1 MLGGLTQRLTAIVGG
16 LRGRKITEDVIKDT
30 SREIRRALLEADASL
45 PVVKDF
51 EKRVREAAL
60 GAEVIE
66 GVDAGQMFTKI
77 VQDEL
82 TDLMGPVDHE
92 IAWKKSGATV
102 ILMSGLQGSGKTTTC
117 GKLARYFRERKKK
130 RPMLVAADLQR
141 PAAIEQLKVL
151 GRQLDVPVF
160 HQEGLTPPQV
170 CEAALGAAREQKC
183 DVIILDTAGRLH
195 VDDQLMGELKQIAD
209 KTKPDETFFV
219 CDAMTGQDAV
229 RSAEAFSQS
238 LELSG
243 VILTKLDGDARGGAA
258 LSVKAITGKPIKFV
272 GVGEKLDRLDEF
284 HPDRMASR
292 ILGMGDVVGL
302 VDRAQQF
309 IDEKEQAEMQEKL
322 LEANFTLEDFL
333 SQLRQIKKMGSI
345 KDLLSHIPGI
355 GGQVDQMDIKGDE
368 LVIVESIIQS
378 MTTKERQ
385 RPEIINTS
393 RRRRIAAGAGRPL
406 EAVNDLLKQF
416 KQMQGMMQG
425 FKKQSGFFGKLKGMR
440 DMKQSMED
448 LQNADAG
455 GMPGMPGMPGGLPGM
470 PGEMPQIP
478 GMGAPPG
485 GPGGPGKG
493 KAGPSK
499 DERRKKR
506 KQERQR
512 RKKSRRR

>member
-1 MLGGLTQRLTAIVGG
+1 MLGGLTKRLTDIVSG
-16 LRGRKITEDVIKDT
+16 LRGRKITEEVVKET

-51 EKRVREAAL
+51 ERRVREAAL

-82 TDLMGPVDHE
+82 TELMGPVDHE
-92 IAWKKSGATV
+92 IAWKSKGATV

-117 GKLARYFRERKKK
+117 GKLAKYLRERKKK
-130 RPMLVAADLQR
+130 KPMMVAADLQR

-195 VDDQLMGELKQIAD
+195 VDEQLMGELKLIAE
-209 KTKPDETFFV
+209 KTQPDETFFV

-229 RSAEAFSQS
+229 RSAEAFSQA

-258 LSVKAITGKPIKFV
+258 LSVKAITGKPVKFI

-302 VDRAQQF
+302 VDRAQQV
-309 IDEKEQAEMQEKL
+309 IDEKDQAEMQEKL
-322 LEANFTLEDFL
+322 LGASFTLEDFL
-333 SQLRQIKKMGSI
+333 SQLRQIKKMGNL

-378 MTTKERQ
+378 MTTKERE

-393 RRRRIAAGAGRPL
+393 RRRRIAAGAGRTL
-406 EAVNDLLKQF
+406 ESVNDRWKQF
-416 KQMQGMMQG
+416 KQMQGMMQQ
-425 FKKQSGFFGKLKGMR
+425 FKKQSGYFGKMKGMR
-440 DMKQSMED
+440 DMKKSLEGMED
-448 LQNADAG
+448 PSG
-455 GMPGMPGMPGGLPGM
+455 GGLPGM
-470 PGEMPQIP
+470 PGMVPGEMPALP
-478 GMGAPPG
+478 GLGNLPG
-485 GPGGPGKG
+485 GPGGPGKA
-493 KAGPSK
+493 KPGPSK

-512 RKKSRRR
+512 RKKSRKR

>member
-440 DMKQSMED
+440 DMKQGMED

-455 GMPGMPGMPGGLPGM
+455 GMPGMPGGLPGM

-478 GMGAPPG
+478 GLGAPPG

>member
-60 GAEVIE
+60 GTEVIE

-333 SQLRQIKKMGSI
+333 SQLRQIKKMGSL

-478 GMGAPPG
+478 GLGAPPG

>member
-238 LELSG
+238 LALSG

-333 SQLRQIKKMGSI
+333 SQLRQIKKMGSL

-355 GGQVDQMDIKGDE
+355 GGQVDQMDIQGDE

-378 MTTKERQ
+378 MTAKERQ

-440 DMKQSMED
+440 DMKQGMEQ
-448 LQNADAG
+448 LQNAESG

-478 GMGAPPG
+478 GLGAPPG

>member
-1 MLGGLTQRLTAIVGG
+1 MLGGLTKRLTDIVSG
-16 LRGRKITEDVIKDT
+16 LRGRKITEEVIKET

-60 GAEVIE
+60 GVEVIE

-229 RSAEAFSQS
+229 RSAEAFSKS

-258 LSVKAITGKPIKFV
+258 LSVKAITGKPVKFV

-302 VDRAQQF
+302 VDRAQQV

-322 LEANFTLEDFL
+322 LEANFTLQDFL
-333 SQLRQIKKMGSI
+333 SQLRQIKKMGSL
-345 KDLLSHIPGI
+345 KDLLAHIPGL
-355 GGQVDQMDIKGDE
+355 GGQVDQMDIQGDE

-378 MTTKERQ
+378 MTAKERQ

-425 FKKQSGFFGKLKGMR
+425 FKKQSGLFGKLKGMR
-440 DMKQSMED
+440 DMKQGMD
-448 LQNADAG
+448 QMQDPAG
-455 GMPGMPGMPGGLPGM
+455 GGVPGMPGLPGMPGGV

-478 GMGAPPG
+478 GLGG
-485 GPGGPGKG
+485 GPGAPGKA

-499 DERRKKR
+499 EERRKKR

>member
-1 MLGGLTQRLTAIVGG
+1 
-16 LRGRKITEDVIKDT
+16 
-30 SREIRRALLEADASL
+30 
-45 PVVKDF
+45 
-51 EKRVREAAL
+51 
-60 GAEVIE
+60 
-66 GVDAGQMFTKI
+66 
-77 VQDEL
+77 
-82 TDLMGPVDHE
+82 
-92 IAWKKSGATV
+92 
-102 ILMSGLQGSGKTTTC
+102 
-117 GKLARYFRERKKK
+117 
-130 RPMLVAADLQR
+130 MLVAADLQR

-160 HQEGLTPPQV
+160 HQEGLTPPEV

-209 KTKPDETFFV
+209 KTRPDETFFV

-284 HPDRMASR
+284 HPDRMATR

-333 SQLRQIKKMGSI
+333 SQLRQIKKMGSL
-345 KDLLSHIPGI
+345 KDLLSHIPGL
-355 GGQVDQMDIKGDE
+355 GGQVDQMDLKGDE

-378 MTTKERQ
+378 MTAKERQ

-393 RRRRIAAGAGRPL
+393 RRRRIATGAGRPL

-425 FKKQSGFFGKLKGMR
+425 FKKQSGFMGKLKGMR
-440 DMKQSMED
+440 DMKQGLD
-448 LQNADAG
+448 QLQNPAAG
-455 GMPGMPGMPGGLPGM
+455 GMPGLPGMPQGMPQGL

-478 GMGAPPG
+478 GLGGAMG
-485 GPGGPGKG
+485 GPGGPGSPKS
-493 KAGPSK
+493 GPSK
-499 DERRKKR
+499 DERRKKK

>member
-60 GAEVIE
+60 GTEVIE

-478 GMGAPPG
+478 GLGAPPG

>member
-478 GMGAPPG
+478 GLGAPPG

>member
-151 GRQLDVPVF
+151 GHQLDVPVF

-322 LEANFTLEDFL
+322 LEASFTLEDFL
-333 SQLRQIKKMGSI
+333 SQLRQIKKMGSL

-355 GGQVDQMDIKGDE
+355 GGQVDQMDLKGDE

-378 MTTKERQ
+378 MTAKERQ

-440 DMKQSMED
+440 DMKQGMED

-478 GMGAPPG
+478 GLGAPAG

>member
-416 KQMQGMMQG
+416 KQMQG
-425 FKKQSGFFGKLKGMR
+425 
-440 DMKQSMED
+440 
-448 LQNADAG
+448 
-455 GMPGMPGMPGGLPGM
+455 
-470 PGEMPQIP
+470 
-478 GMGAPPG
+478 
-485 GPGGPGKG
+485 
-493 KAGPSK
+493 
-499 DERRKKR
+499 
-506 KQERQR
+506 
-512 RKKSRRR
+512 